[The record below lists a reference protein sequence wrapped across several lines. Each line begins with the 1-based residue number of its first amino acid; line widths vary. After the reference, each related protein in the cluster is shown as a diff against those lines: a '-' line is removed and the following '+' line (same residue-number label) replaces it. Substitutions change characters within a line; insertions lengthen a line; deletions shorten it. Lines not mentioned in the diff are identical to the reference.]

1 MVRTLLHETSV
12 YQMDEEWMWCV
23 ACEGCGWEDY
33 YHSYLSAMVASDHHQ
48 VMMQRQKEPRDRL
61 LFLRV
66 QIPHGVSENRAKT
79 EIVRALN
86 IHSRIRVTAI
96 PFIG

>member
-1 MVRTLLHETSV
+1 MERTLLHETSV
-12 YQMDEEWMWCV
+12 YQMHDNGEWC
-23 ACEGCGWEDY
+23 ARCICGWVDY
-33 YHSYLSAMVASDHHQ
+33 YETHLSTMVASDHHQ